1 MLEYPKLETAVQKSS
16 VRNKLYKHLLTFNFN
31 LYAAQ
36 FLEVFL
42 QRMKSHDTL
51 ISYSTLLHDSLG
63 FQSIHADGYAIRLN
77 MLYRVAFRKISFT
90 MLGNFLAVTCSP
102 NILLIDEKAVS
113 AIHLCP

>member
-1 MLEYPKLETAVQKSS
+1 MVFARPNDADKLLAP
-16 VRNKLYKHLLTFNFN
+16 LLTRFTVIHLKPYTKEEFVEI
-31 LYAAQ
+31 AA
-36 FLEVFL
+36 
-42 QRMKSHDTL
+42 
-51 ISYSTLLHDSLG
+51 LLHDSLG
-63 FQSIHADGYAIRLN
+63 FQSIYADDYDYAIRLN